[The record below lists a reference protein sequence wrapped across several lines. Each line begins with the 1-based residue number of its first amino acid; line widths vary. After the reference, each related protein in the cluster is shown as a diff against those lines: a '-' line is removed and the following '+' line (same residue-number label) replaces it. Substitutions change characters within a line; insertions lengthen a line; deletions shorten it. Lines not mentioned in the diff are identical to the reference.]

1 MSELAEIQEKLLENQ
16 SLLLRVKATLLYPHI
31 GGYSAQ
37 PFDPTTHILE
47 PPRPTE
53 LKALWRWW
61 ARVILSTVYGGTKDY
76 SYLDEKVAEILGSRG
91 EKASKFI
98 VRINNIIDYAKLQEH
113 FVKIYKDKNKM
124 CKSILED
131 LNNIFNDFANMKNVK
146 CRAVSVNLA
155 SFKSIQ
161 VRFKGSIN
169 DLNNAFRKENIK
181 LKIKNGKLNI
191 TPDKIDEIKNLA
203 QIIKNKLNKDY
214 QALISNLSK
223 YFEYGKIARLFMI
236 SQKKRIEEL
245 AGEMAVIDACK
256 SVEIVIDVLASNS
269 LYNRLGNHEQVLKK
283 IRFALYSFIVSLIFG
298 SLGYASRRGFGS
310 IVVEDISDGNALW
323 VLANASSASNII
335 KEDIEYM
342 KRLIS
347 GIKSENCPERIEA
360 SLQELLRRAVDIASA
375 AYAGGQV
382 SKAGSVF
389 PKVPTLLLD
398 TYFKFKVFKC
408 KDPLQSLYCIS
419 EACLKNRWRNLVPQN
434 IYLSDL
440 HTWILG
446 LPRGKEKGYSATKNR
461 RPSAFH
467 FKILKNSQ
475 GTFLMIYGFLSED
488 WPVSSLYHVSSH
500 GRKPVMD
507 RKVARPSG
515 GSYPASRNNYIMLRN
530 VFNAALEFIE
540 KIVEDC
546 CKGESHA

>member
-1 MSELAEIQEKLLENQ
+1 MSKLAEIQEKLLENQ
-16 SLLLRVKATLLYPHI
+16 SLLLRVKATLLYPHV

-37 PFDPTTHILE
+37 PFDPITYILE
-47 PPRPTE
+47 PPRATE

-61 ARVILSTVYGGTKDY
+61 ARVILSATYGGAEDY
-76 SYLDEKVAEILGSRG
+76 LRLDEKVADILGSCG
-91 EKASKFI
+91 EEISKFI
-98 VRINNIIDYAKLQEH
+98 VRINITDYAKLREQ
-113 FVKIYKDKNKM
+113 FTRIYKEKNKM
-124 CKSILED
+124 CESILRD
-131 LNNIFNDFANMKNVK
+131 LENIFNDFIKIKNIK
-146 CRAVSVNLA
+146 CSVDSVNLT

-161 VRFKGSIN
+161 VRFKGRIN
-169 DLNNAFRKENIK
+169 DLNNAFSEENIR
-181 LKIKNGKLNI
+181 LKIRNDKLNI
-191 TPDKIDEIKNLA
+191 TPDKIDEIEKLV
-203 QIIKNKLNKDY
+203 QTIKNYLQKDY
-214 QALISNLSK
+214 QKLILNISK
-223 YFEYGKIARLFMI
+223 YFEYGNVSRLFII

-256 SVEIVIDVLASNS
+256 SVEMTIDVLASRS
-269 LYNRLGNHEQVLKK
+269 LFNQLKDHEQELKK
-283 IRFALYSFIVSLIFG
+283 LRFALYSFIVSLIFG

-323 VLANASSASNII
+323 VLADALSVSSII

-360 SLQELLRRAVDIASA
+360 SLQELLRRAVGIASA
-375 AYAGGQV
+375 YAEGQV

-389 PKVPTLLLD
+389 SKVPTLLLD
-398 TYFKFKVFKC
+398 NYFKFKVFKC
-408 KDPLQSLYCIS
+408 KDPLKSLYCIS

-434 IYLSDL
+434 VDLSDL

-446 LPRGKEKGYSATKNR
+446 LPRGKEKGYFATKNR

-500 GRKPVMD
+500 GREPVMD
-507 RKVARPSG
+507 RKVARLSG
-515 GSYPASRNNYIMLRN
+515 GSYPATNNKYIMLRN

>member
-131 LNNIFNDFANMKNVK
+131 LNNIFNDFANMKNAK
-146 CRAVSVNLA
+146 CRTVSVNLT

-161 VRFKGSIN
+161 VRFKGRIN
-169 DLNNAFRKENIK
+169 DLNNAFREENIR
-181 LKIKNGKLNI
+181 LKIKNDKLNI

-256 SVEIVIDVLASNS
+256 SVEMTIDVLASRS
-269 LYNRLGNHEQVLKK
+269 LFNQLKDHEQELKK
-283 IRFALYSFIVSLIFG
+283 LRFALYSFIVSLIFG

-323 VLANASSASNII
+323 VLADALSVSSII

-360 SLQELLRRAVDIASA
+360 SLQELLRRAVGIASA
-375 AYAGGQV
+375 YAEGQV

-398 TYFKFKVFKC
+398 NYFKFKVFKC
-408 KDPLQSLYCIS
+408 KDPLKSLYCIS

-434 IYLSDL
+434 VDLSDL

-446 LPRGKEKGYSATKNR
+446 LPRGKEKGYFATKNR

-500 GRKPVMD
+500 GREPVMD
-507 RKVARPSG
+507 RKVARLSG
-515 GSYPASRNNYIMLRN
+515 GSYPATNNKYIMLRN

>member
-1 MSELAEIQEKLLENQ
+1 MSKLAEIQEKLLENQ
-16 SLLLRVKATLLYPHI
+16 SLLLRVKATLLYPHV

-37 PFDPTTHILE
+37 PLDPTTYILE
-47 PPRPTE
+47 PPRATE

-61 ARVILSTVYGGTKDY
+61 ARVILSAVYGGAEDY
-76 SYLDEKVAEILGSRG
+76 LRLDEKVADILGSCG
-91 EKASKFI
+91 EEISKFI
-98 VRINNIIDYAKLQEH
+98 VRINITDYAKLREQ
-113 FVKIYKDKNKM
+113 FTRIYEEKNKM
-124 CKSILED
+124 CESILRD
-131 LNNIFNDFANMKNVK
+131 LENIFNDFIKINNIK
-146 CRAVSVNLA
+146 CSVDSVELA

-161 VRFKGSIN
+161 VIFKGSIN

-203 QIIKNKLNKDY
+203 QKIKNKLNRDY
-214 QALISNLSK
+214 QELILNISK
-223 YFEYGKIARLFMI
+223 YFENSNIARFFMI

-245 AGEMAVIDACK
+245 AGEMAIIDACK
-256 SVEIVIDVLASNS
+256 SVEIVIDVSASNS

-323 VLANASSASNII
+323 ILANALSASNII

-347 GIKSENCPERIEA
+347 GIKSENCPESIEA

-375 AYAGGQV
+375 AYAEGQV
-382 SKAGSVF
+382 NKAGSVF

-398 TYFKFKVFKC
+398 NYFKFKVFKC

-434 IYLSDL
+434 VDLSDL

-446 LPRGKEKGYSATKNR
+446 LPRGKGKGYFTTENR

-467 FKILKNSQ
+467 FKILKNGQ

-500 GRKPVMD
+500 RRKPVMD

-515 GSYPASRNNYIMLRN
+515 GSYPATRNEYIMLRN

>member
-1 MSELAEIQEKLLENQ
+1 MSKLAEIQEKLLENQ
-16 SLLLRVKATLLYPHI
+16 SLLLSVKATLLHPHV

-37 PFDPTTHILE
+37 PFDPTTYILE
-47 PPRPTE
+47 PPRSTE

-76 SYLDEKVAEILGSRG
+76 SYLDEKVADILGSRG
-91 EKASKFI
+91 EELSKFI
-98 VRINNIIDYAKLQEH
+98 VRINITDYTKLREQ
-113 FVKIYKDKNKM
+113 FTRIYEEKNKM
-124 CKSILED
+124 CESILRD
-131 LNNIFNDFANMKNVK
+131 LENIFNDFIKIKNIK
-146 CRAVSVNLA
+146 CSVNSVELT

-161 VRFKGSIN
+161 VRFKGRIN
-169 DLNNAFRKENIK
+169 DLNNAFREENIR
-181 LKIKNGKLNI
+181 LKIKNDKLNI
-191 TPDKIDEIKNLA
+191 TPDKIDEIKKLV
-203 QIIKNKLNKDY
+203 QKIKNYLKKDY
-214 QALISNLSK
+214 QKFILNISK
-223 YFEYGKIARLFMI
+223 YFEYGNVSRLFII

-245 AGEMAVIDACK
+245 AGEMAFIDACK
-256 SVEIVIDVLASNS
+256 SVEITIDVLASHS
-269 LYNRLGNHEQVLKK
+269 LFNQLKDRERELKK
-283 IRFALYSFIVSLIFG
+283 IRFAIYSFIVSLIFG

-310 IVVEDISDGNALW
+310 IVVEDISDGNGLW
-323 VLANASSASNII
+323 VLANALSASNII
-335 KEDIEYM
+335 KEDIKYM
-342 KRLIS
+342 KELIS
-347 GIKSENCPERIEA
+347 KIRSERCTESIEA
-360 SLQELLRRAVDIASA
+360 SLRELLQKAVDIASA
-375 AYAGGQV
+375 VYAEKQV
-382 SKAGSVF
+382 SKVSSAF

-398 TYFKFKVFKC
+398 NYFKLKVFKC
-408 KDPLQSLYCIS
+408 KDPLYCVS

-434 IYLSDL
+434 VDLSDL

-446 LPRGKEKGYSATKNR
+446 LPRGKEKGYFAAENR

-488 WPVSSLYHVSSH
+488 WPVSSLYHVSSQ

-515 GSYPASRNNYIMLRN
+515 GSYPATKNEYIMLRN

-546 CKGESHA
+546 CKGESHD